1 MRSTPR
7 GVLVARLDAVR
18 QSLNAAAE
26 LVPAPSRPLR
36 EPPATGKITVTGTL
50 ASWAGKTAGFHARH
64 RLMVFNEWRRPSFSR
79 GRYDETNLP
88 ETVGGAEKSLGT
100 SAMTSDLQHDRGL
113 AIRVLVVEDEPK
125 LSGFLQKGLSERGF
139 TVDVAPSGEV
149 ALELVR
155 KCSYDLV
162 ILDVVLPGANG
173 FDVCAQ
179 LRTGSLDLPILMLSA
194 RGMVDDRVQGLNAG
208 ADDYLTKPFA
218 FAELDARVRALLRR
232 PKPSNFLTTTVDD
245 LVLDPVA
252 RTVHRGGRRIDL
264 SPKEF
269 ALLQYLMGHQ
279 GEVVTRQMIAEHVWG
294 LTWDRLTNVIDVYI
308 NHLRRKIEA
317 GDARRLIFAV
327 RGVGYR
333 LGGDE
338 DA

>member
-1 MRSTPR
+1 
-7 GVLVARLDAVR
+7 
-18 QSLNAAAE
+18 
-26 LVPAPSRPLR
+26 
-36 EPPATGKITVTGTL
+36 
-50 ASWAGKTAGFHARH
+50 
-64 RLMVFNEWRRPSFSR
+64 
-79 GRYDETNLP
+79 
-88 ETVGGAEKSLGT
+88 
-100 SAMTSDLQHDRGL
+100 MTSDPQHDPGR

-125 LSGFLQKGLSERGF
+125 LAGFIQKGLSERGF
-139 TVDVAPSGEV
+139 TVDVAPSGEI
-149 ALELVR
+149 ALELAG

-173 FDVCAQ
+173 FEVCGQ

-194 RGMVDDRVQGLNAG
+194 RGMVDDRVRGLNAG

-218 FAELDARVRALLRR
+218 FAELDARIRALLRR

-252 RTVHRGGRRIDL
+252 RTVHRGTRRIDL

-269 ALLQYLMGHQ
+269 ALLQYLMRHQ

-294 LTWDRLTNVIDVYI
+294 FTWDRLTNVIDVYI
-308 NHLRRKIEA
+308 NHLRRKIEVP
-317 GDARRLIFAV
+317 DAPRLIFAV